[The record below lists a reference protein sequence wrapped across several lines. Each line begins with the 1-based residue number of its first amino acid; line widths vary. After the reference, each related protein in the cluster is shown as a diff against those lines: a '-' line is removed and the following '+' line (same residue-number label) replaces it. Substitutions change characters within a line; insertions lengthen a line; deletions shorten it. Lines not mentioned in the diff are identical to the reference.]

1 MHDGLDAAD
10 AQRFPA
16 SEFGELRQ
24 NNAARYQ
31 KIAQSFA
38 ARGARNEDV
47 HAAMGGAMASRKA
60 RGMNDVG
67 WRIHSGNYEKWMTML
82 KPEASSIGLW
92 RVNSTDPTQ
101 PHGRF
106 ARSFQHS
113 TQRDSFSFSVDS
125 AVSGNLSVRVA
136 YLDIA
141 GNSSWSAAFRHA
153 SGAMATAM
161 RVTTS
166 GTGRYVTAE
175 AALDGAKFGPGMT
188 DVDLLIQNEVR
199 NNRLALLS
207 CRLAEP
213 AVSAGWGR

>member
-1 MHDGLDAAD
+1 
-10 AQRFPA
+10 
-16 SEFGELRQ
+16 
-24 NNAARYQ
+24 
-31 KIAQSFA
+31 
-38 ARGARNEDV
+38 
-47 HAAMGGAMASRKA
+47 MASRKA

-67 WRIHSGNYEKWMTML
+67 WRIHDGNYDKWMTML

-106 ARSFQHS
+106 ARAFQHS
-113 TQRDSFSFSVDS
+113 TQRDSFSFSVDC
-125 AVSGNLSVRVA
+125 AISGNLSVRVV

-141 GNSSWSAAFRHA
+141 ANSSWSAAFRHA

-166 GTGRYVTAE
+166 GTGRYVTAV

-188 DVDLLIQNEVR
+188 GVDLLIQNEVR
-199 NNRLALLS
+199 NRRLLLLS

-213 AVSAGWGR
+213 AVSAG